1 MKKTFLSLVLAF
13 LPFICFSQAISEYP
27 KTNDKNIY
35 ILKNDSYTVGFDD
48 TYGLPVWSMYRYTP
62 IMKMGVSNVAEEWV
76 TDTRIKR
83 NKTTAKE
90 FDSLNL
96 YKTQMFPREHAMTY
110 AETQK
115 TTYITSNILPM
126 TKSLKEGIW
135 DRITQEIEQTAEQVG
150 AVYVY
155 SGPVFEKDFT
165 KNNYLLSNRVV
176 QPKYFY
182 RLYIY
187 FKDGKPFQKCYRF
200 ENHAPTDYEKK
211 CDLNDFSYNLYELEN
226 DTNLDFFDQQ
236 IDASFRKEKMEYLE
250 KRVN

>member
-1 MKKTFLSLVLAF
+1 MKKTFLSLALAF
-13 LPFICFSQAISEYP
+13 APFLCFPQAITEYP
-27 KTNDKNIY
+27 KANDKNTY
-35 ILKNDSYTVGFDD
+35 VLKNDSYTLGFND

-76 TDTRIKR
+76 TDSRIKQ

-90 FDSLNL
+90 IDSLNL

-126 TKSLKEGIW
+126 PKSLKEGIW
-135 DRITQEIEQTAEQVG
+135 DRITKEIERTAEQ
-150 AVYVY
+150 AESVYIY

-165 KNNYLLSNRVV
+165 KNKYLLSNRVV

-182 RLYIY
+182 RICAY
-187 FKDGKPFQKCYRF
+187 FKGGDLYYKCYKF
-200 ENHAPTDYEKK
+200 ENHAPTEYEKK
-211 CDLNDFSYNLYELEN
+211 CDLNDFLCDLNELESDIN
-226 DTNLDFFDQQ
+226 IDFFDQQ
-236 IDASFRKEKMEYLE
+236 LDASLRKE
-250 KRVN
+250 